1 MLQYY
6 LRMSTSK
13 TLGKVIFFSVILFS
27 FAFSAH
33 AAGTTTRYFVKSQSG
48 ILKKTLGVR
57 HSFENGF
64 STDLT
69 GFQVRIARIMGAD
82 IASVK
87 TLQILPATAF
97 PQKPT
102 VHDGVQKDHPDLQER
117 ITGCKDFTTS
127 QTAIAEQCDDQNGHG
142 THVAGIIAADGGT
155 SGRGIYGIAPMA
167 HIMGYKVCA
176 DDGSCYAD
184 DVAMA
189 IRVATDEQ
197 AQIITMSFGTDSDI
211 QLVHDAINYAESK
224 GVLMVAAAGN
234 DGPFFDSIDYPAAYP
249 EVIAVGA
256 LDKNMNVPDWS
267 SRGTNDATGPNSID
281 EGDIEFAAPG
291 VNIVSTWNN
300 GGYETLSGTSMAA
313 PFVAGG
319 VARYFDVMSD
329 QHPTTDDIRSE
340 LHSSALRSNLAS
352 DVDAIGYGM
361 PRGK

>member
-13 TLGKVIFFSVILFS
+13 TIGKVIFFSFILFS

-69 GFQVRIARIMGAD
+69 GFQVRIAKIMGAD

-87 TLQILPATAF
+87 TLQILPATAI

-102 VHDGVQKDHPDLQER
+102 VPNDQISWGVAAMYRDSGMTQTSGGADVNVAILDTGVQKDHPDLQER

-267 SRGTNDATGPNSID
+267 SRGSV
-281 EGDIEFAAPG
+281 E
-291 VNIVSTWNN
+291 
-300 GGYETLSGTSMAA
+300 
-313 PFVAGG
+313 
-319 VARYFDVMSD
+319 
-329 QHPTTDDIRSE
+329 
-340 LHSSALRSNLAS
+340 
-352 DVDAIGYGM
+352 
-361 PRGK
+361 